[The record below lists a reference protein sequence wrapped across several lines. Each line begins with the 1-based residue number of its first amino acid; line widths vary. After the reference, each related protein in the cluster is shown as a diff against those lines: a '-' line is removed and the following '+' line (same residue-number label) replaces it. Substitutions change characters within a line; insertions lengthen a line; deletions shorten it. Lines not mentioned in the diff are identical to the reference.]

1 MPYGKRLS
9 EDGKT
14 LVDDEAEQEVIRLVK
29 LLREGGMSYPK
40 IAAELEARD
49 MKPRGKTWHPQT
61 VKNIA
66 EAA

>member
-1 MPYGKRLS
+1 M
-9 EDGKT
+9 
-14 LVDDEAEQEVIRLVK
+14 K